1 MVTIGFAA
9 FVIIAIVVI
18 VFVLIPLLV
27 IFKGRKDIHID
38 DGSEVSLGQED
49 KFIIIED
56 VNKEND
62 IE

>member
-1 MVTIGFAA
+1 MITIGFAA

>member
-1 MVTIGFAA
+1 MITIGFAA

-27 IFKGRKDIHID
+27 IFKGSKDIYID

-49 KFIIIED
+49 KFIYIE
-56 VNKEND
+56 NID
-62 IE
+62 IN

>member
-1 MVTIGFAA
+1 MITIGFTA

>member
-1 MVTIGFAA
+1 MITIGFAA

-49 KFIIIED
+49 RFIIIED

>member
-1 MVTIGFAA
+1 MITIGFAA

-18 VFVLIPLLV
+18 VFVLIPLFT

>member
-1 MVTIGFAA
+1 MITIGFTV

-18 VFVLIPLLV
+18 VFVLISLLV
-27 IFKGRKDIHID
+27 IFKGNKDIHID

-56 VNKEND
+56 IDTN
-62 IE
+62 